1 MSSNLLLKANE
12 ETCKKSLWA
21 FRILN
26 TEDDTCFIDSE
37 CQLVEIENA
46 THVFDV
52 KQCYQILSLKTRS
65 RLDIILEL
73 EEQDKFYIVSFQ
85 KNLTN
90 YEQPTID
97 FLLGY
102 YRLTALPLYKSWLG
116 FNVHGLTTK
125 EFQAKTT
132 ALKFLSTTIMDIRR
146 TYEDI
151 LAKQSPL
158 DVVEEYYSIINGSI
172 KIPGKVFIN
181 LDYRRNTESILWIS
195 NHDLNLLIDNK
206 LLLTIS

>member
-1 MSSNLLLKANE
+1 
-12 ETCKKSLWA
+12 
-21 FRILN
+21 
-26 TEDDTCFIDSE
+26 
-37 CQLVEIENA
+37 
-46 THVFDV
+46 
-52 KQCYQILSLKTRS
+52 
-65 RLDIILEL
+65 
-73 EEQDKFYIVSFQ
+73 
-85 KNLTN
+85 
-90 YEQPTID
+90 
-97 FLLGY
+97 
-102 YRLTALPLYKSWLG
+102 
-116 FNVHGLTTK
+116 
-125 EFQAKTT
+125 
-132 ALKFLSTTIMDIRR
+132 MDIRR